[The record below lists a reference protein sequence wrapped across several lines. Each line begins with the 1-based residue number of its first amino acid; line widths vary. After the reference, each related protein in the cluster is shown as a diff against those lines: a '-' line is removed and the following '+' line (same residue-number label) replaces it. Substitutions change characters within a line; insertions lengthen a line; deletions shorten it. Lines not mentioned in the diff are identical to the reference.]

1 SISMKHTAARG
12 MSQDNPQQ
20 RGSMMR
26 LGFQLVA
33 AAGAVALLS
42 ASAAAQDKVFRY
54 ATTGDIL
61 GLDPH
66 VNNNG
71 PTNAMKDN
79 LYGRL
84 VHRLPDLSL
93 EPDLATEWQLGDDG
107 VTWRF
112 ALREGV
118 TFHNRNPFN
127 ADDVVY
133 SYERQKQDGAEM
145 SFALAS
151 VKEVRKVDDHTVE
164 LVTQGPDPTL
174 LLNMPHFYIVDQEYM
189 EENNAFEVVPGAGKT
204 NFANTNANGTGPFK
218 LVEWVQDNR
227 LVLEPNEDWWNQANR
242 TDNLDQAI
250 FTPIAN
256 DATRVAALLSG
267 EIDLIYPVPLQDIG
281 RLQGDPNLE
290 VLEGPELRTIF
301 LGIDQWREESLD
313 VPGSKNPF
321 LDQRVRAA
329 FAHALDLDAIHRV
342 VMRGAS
348 TPTGLMIAPGING
361 FQEDM
366 NEPYAYDP
374 ERSKELLA
382 EAGYPEG
389 FPVTLDCP
397 NDRYV
402 NDEAICT
409 AVVPML
415 ERIGIDITL
424 NAQNQSLHFNKIG
437 QATGNDTAF
446 YMLGWTPG
454 SYDAHNMLQNI
465 TTMDGEAQGT
475 WNSGRYS
482 NPRVEELTDLIA
494 VEIDDAKRN
503 ELIREAFQIHK
514 DDVGHLPLHQQA
526 LAWGVRTDTVESVQQ
541 RPFNDV
547 DLRTVVMK

>member
-1 SISMKHTAARG
+1 MYQATGFVMA
-12 MSQDNPQQ
+12 
-20 RGSMMR
+20 
-26 LGFQLVA
+26 LGA
-33 AAGAVALLS
+33 ALL
-42 ASAAAQDKVFRY
+42 ALPALAQEKVFRY

-66 VNNNG
+66 ANNEG
-71 PTNAMKDN
+71 PTNAMKGN
-79 LYGRL
+79 IYGRL
-84 VHRLPDLSL
+84 LHRLPDLSL

-112 ALREGV
+112 ELREGV
-118 TFHNRNPFN
+118 TFHNGNPFN

-133 SYERQKQDGAEM
+133 TFKRQTQDASEM

-164 LVTQGPDPTL
+164 LVTDGPDPTL
-174 LLNMPHFYIVDQEYM
+174 LLNMPNFYIVDQEFM
-189 EENNAFEVVPGAGKT
+189 EENDAFEVVKGAGKT

-218 LVEWVQDNR
+218 VVEWVQDNR
-227 LVLEPNEDWWNQANR
+227 VVLEPNEDWWNQENR
-242 TDNLDQAI
+242 TDNVDRAEL
-250 FTPIAN
+250 TPIAN

-267 EIDLIYPVPLQDIG
+267 EIDLMYPVPLQDIR
-281 RLQGDPNLE
+281 RLEGDANVE
-290 VLEGPELRTIF
+290 VIEGPELRTIF
-301 LGIDQWREESLD
+301 LGMDQWRDELLD
-313 VPGSKNPF
+313 MPGSGENPF
-321 LDQRVRAA
+321 KDQRVRAA
-329 FAHALDLDAIHRV
+329 FAHAIDLDAIHRV

-366 NEPYAYDP
+366 NETYAYDP
-374 ERSKELLA
+374 EQSKQLLQ
-382 EAGYPEG
+382 EAGYADG

-409 AVVPML
+409 AIVPML

-424 NAQNQSLHFNKIG
+424 NAQTKSLHFNKIG
-437 QATGNDTAF
+437 PAEDNNTSF

-475 WNSGRYS
+475 YNSGRYS
-482 NPRVEELTDLIA
+482 NSRVEELTDLIA
-494 VEIDDAKRN
+494 VEIDEAKRN
-503 ELIREAFQIHK
+503 ELIREAFKIHK
-514 DDVGHLPLHQQA
+514 DDVGHIPLHQQA
-526 LAWGVRTDTVESVQQ
+526 LAWGVRNDTVEEVVQ
-541 RPFNDV
+541 RPWNDV
-547 DLRTVVMK
+547 DLRTVVLK

>member
-1 SISMKHTAARG
+1 MHRKLGLLAA
-12 MSQDNPQQ
+12 
-20 RGSMMR
+20 
-26 LGFQLVA
+26 V
-33 AAGAVALLS
+33 GAVALLS
-42 ASAAAQDKVFRY
+42 GSAIAQEKVFRY

-66 VNNNG
+66 VNNEG
-71 PTNAMKDN
+71 PTNAMKGN
-79 LYGRL
+79 VYGRL
-84 VHRLPDLSL
+84 LHRLPDLSL
-93 EPDLATEWQLGDDG
+93 EPDLATEWELGDDG

-112 ALREGV
+112 KLREGV
-118 TFHNRNPFN
+118 TFHNGNPLN

-133 SYERQKQDGAEM
+133 SFERQSQDASEM

-164 LVTQGPDPTL
+164 LVTDGPDPTL
-174 LLNMPHFYIVDQEYM
+174 LLNMPNFYIVDQEYM
-189 EENNAFEVVPGAGKT
+189 EENDAFEVVQGAGRT

-218 LVEWVQDNR
+218 VVEWVQDNR
-227 LVLEPNEDWWNQANR
+227 VVLEPNEDWWNHENR
-242 TDNLDQAI
+242 TDNIDRAV

-267 EIDLIYPVPLQDIG
+267 EIDLMYPVPLQDIR
-281 RLQGDPNLE
+281 RLEGDPNVE
-290 VLEGPELRTIF
+290 VPQGPELRTIF
-301 LGIDQWREESLD
+301 LGMDQWRDELLD
-313 VPGSKNPF
+313 MPGSGKNPF
-321 LDQRVRAA
+321 KDQRVRAA
-329 FAHALDLDAIHRV
+329 FGHALDLDAIQRV

-374 ERSKELLA
+374 DKSRQLLE
-382 EAGYPEG
+382 EAGYPDG

-409 AVVPML
+409 AIVPML

-424 NAQNQSLHFNKIG
+424 NAQNKSLHFNKIG
-437 QATGNDTAF
+437 QAEDNNTSF

-454 SYDAHNMLQNI
+454 SYDAYNMLQNI
-465 TTMDGEAQGT
+465 TTMDGDAQGT

-494 VEIDDAKRN
+494 VEIDEDKRN
-503 ELIREAFQIHK
+503 ELMREAFQIHK
-514 DDVGHLPLHQQA
+514 DEIGHIPLHQQA
-526 LAWGVRTDTVESVQQ
+526 LAWGVRLDTVESVTQ

-547 DLRTVVMK
+547 DLRTVVLK